1 MVKDHRFGVEE
12 GDVEKILGG
21 DLKGFVEEFARRK
34 MYSDFG
40 LCVVCWN
47 ENIMRCDVS
56 YFYQ

>member
-12 GDVEKILGG
+12 GDVEKVLGG
-21 DLKGFVEEFARRK
+21 DLKGFVEEIARRK

-40 LCVVCWN
+40 LCVVCWI

>member
-1 MVKDHRFGVEE
+1 M
-12 GDVEKILGG
+12 EKILGG
-21 DLKGFVEEFARRK
+21 DLKGFVEEIARRK